1 MLTYRFLKK
10 LFPVTRGIEDDT
22 IQFRHLFV
30 HPLQVAA
37 KGLFVPLRYEHK
49 DLQQAIE
56 NGAIAALWKKG
67 VPLPAYVPN
76 HFPIFF
82 VSSPLQALIEI
93 VETYLQ
99 SNEMENEKMTR
110 FCLNMEGAH
119 IEENHS
125 YDIAVIDLLK
135 QLEQRL
141 QKEGGGQS
149 C

>member
-10 LFPVTRGIEDDT
+10 LFPITRGIEDDT
-22 IQFRHLFV
+22 IEFQHLFV
-30 HPLQVAA
+30 HPLQAA
-37 KGLFVPLRYEHK
+37 DKGLFVPLKYEHK

-56 NGAIAALWKKG
+56 SGAIAALWKKD

-82 VSSPLQALIEI
+82 VSSPLQALTEI
-93 VETYLQ
+93 IETYLQ
-99 SNEMENEKMTR
+99 LNEMENKKMTR
-110 FCLNMEGAH
+110 FCLNIEATHM
-119 IEENHS
+119 EENHS
-125 YDIAVIDLLK
+125 YDIAVIDVLK

-141 QKEGGGQS
+141 QNEGGGQS